1 MAFGNRIELFDAEH
15 GIPRRADEAY
25 LPPVH
30 AFARCMRDAGQVA
43 LCLFLGSLAIIFL
56 SLFAYFLGF
65 RFYAWMLV
73 AVCQIIVAGVVLM
86 EASQVLL
93 PYHEFNQL
101 LTYGT
106 AHWASPLYLEGAG
119 FARPSSDYPER
130 GELQLGKLV
139 RPLRRA
145 YRFTIPAASALG
157 SFIFFGAPGMGK
169 SVLLM
174 NYLRMWAYH
183 NSSAIILDPKG
194 ELYEYCARFFRRVY
208 RIDFLNPEQT
218 DRWNFLLQCRNNKEY
233 AHMMA
238 AAIIGL
244 EGTKQTAA
252 DPFWGEAEIA
262 LLTAILMYLPLRVDH
277 PTPPMIH
284 QYIASRTLDQLRA
297 DLGGCSDC
305 DVRDQWGTFTKASE
319 ITQGSVF
326 TGLAAKLHPF
336 TIDAAKAVTA
346 QILLPE
352 YERGARYIDFAELR
366 QPGVAIFIVIPEGA
380 AARYKMPLGTLF
392 AEAIE
397 SLRHGEITDDTT
409 PVLLV
414 VDEAAHIPM
423 NGTKETVGVG
433 RGRRFAMMLFYQNIA
448 QGYDQYGEHGFNSIL
463 ESINVKTFLPGC
475 GHTTTQYASQL
486 VADTTVWSHT
496 FDDAPGTEND
506 KARSSEASRPLITPA
521 EVRQLLKFKQAIT
534 IVETMPPVKWTFP
547 AAAKT
552 GPRLIPRRFGIPRI
566 LSIQEAEAL
575 TKARRLHHPIEECV
589 SDSPLPPHADSAVE
603 GSSSISRLVP
613 HLQSQIAGAS
623 PEASSSALAN
633 ERQEGI
639 SRRGRGA
646 SGKSSSA
653 SLTDSSFDVRCG
665 DAVHT
670 ANEEPDAAER
680 QASRTLSLKVSP
692 EQCIESVV
700 RRRFDEIGRA
710 FVADQQRAEQL
721 LNAHSPDLTSA
732 THTSQQ
738 PEGRYASSRQ

>member
-1 MAFGNRIELFDAEH
+1 MAFGNRIELFDAEY

-30 AFARCMRDAGQVA
+30 AFARCMKDASQVG
-43 LCLFLGSLAIIFL
+43 LCLFLGSLALIFL

-65 RFYAWMLV
+65 GFYGWLLV
-73 AVCQIIVAGVVLM
+73 VVCQMIVAGVVLM

-101 LTYGT
+101 LTYGS

-119 FARPSSDYPER
+119 FARPSPDYPER

-145 YRFTIPAASALG
+145 YRFTIPAASVLG

-183 NSSAIILDPKG
+183 NCSAIILDPKG
-194 ELYEYCARFFRRVY
+194 ELYEYCARFFRKVY
-208 RIDFLNPEQT
+208 RIDFLNPDQT
-218 DRWNFLLQCRNNKEY
+218 DRWNFLLQCRENSEY

-252 DPFWGEAEIA
+252 DPFWAEAELA
-262 LLTAILMYLPLRVDH
+262 LLTAILMYLPMLIDH

-297 DLGGCSDC
+297 DLGNCPNR

-352 YERGARYIDFAELR
+352 WERGARYIDFAELR

-397 SLRHGEITDDTT
+397 NLRQGEITDDTT

-448 QGYDQYGEHGFNSIL
+448 QGYDQYGEYGFNAIL

-475 GHTTTQYASQL
+475 GHTTTRYASEL
-486 VADTTVWSHT
+486 VSETTVWSHT

-547 AAAKT
+547 TSAKT
-552 GPRLIPRRFGIPRI
+552 GPRLIPRRFGAPRL

-575 TKARRLHHPIEECV
+575 TKARRLQRAVQEDV
-589 SDSPLPPHADSAVE
+589 SDSATQRNADSIVE
-603 GSSSISRLVP
+603 VASSVSQLAP
-613 HLQSQIAGAS
+613 HRQRQVTGAS
-623 PEASSSALAN
+623 PEPSFAPAG
-633 ERQEGI
+633 ERQEVVLHTT
-639 SRRGRGA
+639 R
-646 SGKSSSA
+646 
-653 SLTDSSFDVRCG
+653 DSSGEPSLVSPAHPSSEVRSG
-665 DAVHT
+665 NAVYAMDA
-670 ANEEPDAAER
+670 EPDAAGR
-680 QASRTLSLKVSP
+680 QESRTLSLRISP

-700 RRRFDEIGRA
+700 RRRFDDIGRA
-710 FVADQQRAEQL
+710 FMTDQQRAEQL
-721 LNAHSPDLTSA
+721 LNTHSPDLASNA
-732 THTSQQ
+732 YAGQQ
-738 PEGRYASSRQ
+738 PAGRFAQTRQ